1 MNRRFEMA
9 RHAYTTVPFYRELAE
24 KARTTAFNLV
34 HLMQKYRFR
43 PDKREDGL
51 IKQMLSELEENDRKL
66 MQILAYEWKT
76 DEKENENG

>member
-1 MNRRFEMA
+1 
-9 RHAYTTVPFYRELAE
+9 
-24 KARTTAFNLV
+24 
-34 HLMQKYRFR
+34 MQKYRFR